1 MADQSTNS
9 AGENQKKKKS
19 LIRYIAYILI
29 VLIAT
34 GVSLAFSLW
43 DSFDNVVSIFSRADW
58 RFILLVLGLVALIYM
73 IQALILVIFC
83 RLYTRKYKFHQGL
96 AASMV
101 CQFYSDVTP
110 GASGGQIMEVY
121 TMRNQGIQVSNAA
134 SIMVMWFILYQS
146 ALIAF
151 GVLSLGFEWNAIM
164 SIKPNIGGW
173 QPPMWPLILIGFLL
187 NLSVILILYLMSFS
201 HKIHNFILHYI
212 IGFLGKIRILK
223 NPDKTRENLRV
234 QVENFK
240 IELKRLQ
247 SNIPVLIVQFL
258 LFFGMIFLQYSLP
271 YFCGL
276 ALHAFENADGV
287 QHFVFASTTQASMVS
302 ASFRAALHQ
311 MVTGLIPL
319 PGSAGVSEMFYEGL
333 FLPFFGNSGSMTT
346 ATQILWRTATFHIVL
361 LVSGLVS
368 AFYRS
373 RARESFAHANHETY
387 VNLQFATFE
396 ERKRSADTMYETA
409 QLSRIELQKKLRG
422 SGLFKKKEDVSTI
435 GEPISNLNL
444 PEEKDEM
451 AETRNKLRETREA
464 KRAEEVKAEEPK
476 KKRREKKKKSKKDK
490 DEGWES
496 WEI

>member
-422 SGLFKKKEDVSTI
+422 AGLFKKKEDVSTI
-435 GEPISNLNL
+435 GEPVSNLNL

>member
-276 ALHAFENADGV
+276 ALGAFKNSEGV
-287 QHFVFASTTQASMVS
+287 QQFVFASTTQASMVS

-422 SGLFKKKEDVSTI
+422 AGLFKKKEDVSTI
-435 GEPISNLNL
+435 GEPVSNLNL

>member
-1 MADQSTNS
+1 
-9 AGENQKKKKS
+9 
-19 LIRYIAYILI
+19 
-29 VLIAT
+29 
-34 GVSLAFSLW
+34 
-43 DSFDNVVSIFSRADW
+43 
-58 RFILLVLGLVALIYM
+58 
-73 IQALILVIFC
+73 
-83 RLYTRKYKFHQGL
+83 
-96 AASMV
+96 
-101 CQFYSDVTP
+101 
-110 GASGGQIMEVY
+110 
-121 TMRNQGIQVSNAA
+121 
-134 SIMVMWFILYQS
+134 
-146 ALIAF
+146 
-151 GVLSLGFEWNAIM
+151 
-164 SIKPNIGGW
+164 GW

-240 IELKRLQ
+240 IELRRLQ

-276 ALHAFENADGV
+276 ALHAFENSEGV
-287 QHFVFASTTQASMVS
+287 QQFVFASTTQASMVS

-422 SGLFKKKEDVSTI
+422 AGLFKKKEDVSTI
-435 GEPISNLNL
+435 GEPVSNLNL

-476 KKRREKKKKSKKDK
+476 KKRWEKKKKSKKDK

>member
-151 GVLSLGFEWNAIM
+151 GILSLGFEWNAIM

-422 SGLFKKKEDVSTI
+422 AGLFKKKEDVSTI
-435 GEPISNLNL
+435 GEPVSNLNL

>member
-435 GEPISNLNL
+435 GEPVSNLNL

>member
-73 IQALILVIFC
+73 IQGLILVIFC

-151 GVLSLGFEWNAIM
+151 GVLSLSFEWNAIM

-240 IELKRLQ
+240 IELRRLQ

-276 ALHAFENADGV
+276 ALHAFENSEGV
-287 QHFVFASTTQASMVS
+287 QQFVFASTTQASMVS

-422 SGLFKKKEDVSTI
+422 AGLFKKKEDVSTI
-435 GEPISNLNL
+435 GEPVSNLNL

-476 KKRREKKKKSKKDK
+476 KKRWEKKKKSKKDK

>member
-422 SGLFKKKEDVSTI
+422 AGLFKKKEDVSTI
-435 GEPISNLNL
+435 GEPVSNLNL
-444 PEEKDEM
+444 SEEKDEM

>member
-1 MADQSTNS
+1 MADQNQNS

-43 DSFDNVVSIFSRADW
+43 GDKFDAVVNVFAKADW
-58 RFILLVLGLVALIYM
+58 RFILLVVGLVVIIYC

-151 GVLSLGFEWNAIM
+151 GVLSLGFEWRAIM
-164 SIKPNIGGW
+164 SLKPDINGW
-173 QPPMWPLILIGFLL
+173 KPPMWPLILIGFLL
-187 NLSVILILYLMSFS
+187 NLSVILLLYLMSFS
-201 HKIHNFILHYI
+201 HKIHNFILHYVV
-212 IGFLGKIRILK
+212 GFLGKIRILK

-240 IELKRLQ
+240 IELRRLQ
-247 SNIPVLIVQFL
+247 SNIPVLIVQFI
-258 LFFGMIFLQYSLP
+258 LFFAMIFLQYSLP
-271 YFCGL
+271 YFCGF
-276 ALHAFENADGV
+276 ALHAFEDAEGV
-287 QHFVFASTTQASMVS
+287 QHFVFASTSQASMVS

-346 ATQILWRTATFHIVL
+346 ATQILWRTATFHMVL

-373 RARESFAHANHETY
+373 RAKESFAHANHETY

-422 SGLFKKKEDVSTI
+422 AGLFKKKEDVSTI
-435 GEPISNLNL
+435 GEPMSNG
-444 PEEKDEM
+444 EMQVEKDEM
-451 AETRNKLRETREA
+451 ADTRNKLRETREA
-464 KRAEEVKAEEPK
+464 KRVEAVKEEKRKEKRRLK
-476 KKRREKKKKSKKDK
+476 KKAKKDK

>member
-43 DSFDNVVSIFSRADW
+43 DKFGDVVSIFSSADW
-58 RFILLVLGLVALIYM
+58 RFILLVLGLVALVYM

-422 SGLFKKKEDVSTI
+422 AGLFKKKEDVSTI
-435 GEPISNLNL
+435 GEPVSNLNL